1 MRLFASGFFYLPV
14 YLLAAEKARTPI
26 EATLPQTLV
35 YTLGFAS
42 LWVGALLDRSDRKR
56 VLVLS
61 TLGQA
66 ALALALLPAP
76 GLPLPYLL
84 VLLLLFEFLD
94 RFRAL
99 GAGLYLRSLV
109 PKENYEPRL
118 GQLSALHFA
127 ADSLAE
133 PLAGTVYAKSTALP
147 PLLGGPLLLL
157 SGLLYAR
164 LPPAPP
170 PKPRAPFRLGEAFAG
185 LHFFLRHPLL
195 RRVFLIARLHGLV
208 HGLLFALLPLYV
220 LRSLEAPPWV
230 YGLLSGAWG
239 MGSAAGALLLGRL
252 LSAGRGLLATVSLFL
267 MGGVLLGLAL
277 LPPWPV
283 AVGLAFLFGVG
294 QQFWSLLVTGL
305 TYRELP
311 EELVGRGMGGVAF
324 VSGLLAPLG
333 PLLGGALAG
342 VALPLPFLLAG
353 GLLLALAPWAGRGW
367 R

>member
-1 MRLFASGFFYLPV
+1 MCIR
-14 YLLAAEKARTPI
+14 
-26 EATLPQTLV
+26 
-35 YTLGFAS
+35 
-42 LWVGALLDRSDRKR
+42 DR
-56 VLVLS
+56 
-61 TLGQA
+61 
-66 ALALALLPAP
+66 
-76 GLPLPYLL
+76 
-84 VLLLLFEFLD
+84 FLD

-127 ADSLAE
+127 ADSLAD
-133 PLAGTVYAKSTALP
+133 PLAGAAYGKSAALP

-157 SGLLYAR
+157 SSLLYTR
-164 LPPAPP
+164 LPPALP

-185 LHFFLRHPLL
+185 LRFLLGHHLL
-195 RRVFLIARLHGLV
+195 RWVFLVARLHGLV
-208 HGLLFALLPLYV
+208 HGLLFSLLPLYV
-220 LRSLEAPPWV
+220 LRALEAPPWV

-239 MGSAAGALLLGRL
+239 VGSATGALLLGRL

-324 VSGLLAPLG
+324 VSSLLAPLG
-333 PLLGGALAG
+333 PLLGGALAC
-342 VALPLPFLLAG
+342 LLYTS
-353 GLLLALAPWAGRGW
+353 PSPRDS
-367 R
+367 